1 MHSNRR
7 GLLPPTRAFSLS
19 IVYLRL
25 STLESTMHIKWWVDM
40 NLGHL
45 SEKFINQ
52 RVDWLAK
59 ISEYYEIV
67 DSSSHHAMARVRHCC
82 LLVCVVSSLLRQCS
96 VYTGGQLTPQQPQLA
111 MPLKAVPA
119 FSLLSLSAWQESSHQ
134 PTSLQILE
142 PTITWYKIN

>member
-25 STLESTMHIKWWVDM
+25 STLESTMHIKRWVDM

-59 ISEYYEIV
+59 RSEYYEIV

-82 LLVCVVSSLLRQCS
+82 LLVCVVSSQ
-96 VYTGGQLTPQQPQLA
+96 
-111 MPLKAVPA
+111 
-119 FSLLSLSAWQESSHQ
+119 LLSAVCTLVASWRRSSRSSPCHWKLSPHSLCSLSLHGKKAA
-134 PTSLQILE
+134 TSPRHCKYWNQLSLDI
-142 PTITWYKIN
+142 K

>member
-1 MHSNRR
+1 
-7 GLLPPTRAFSLS
+7 
-19 IVYLRL
+19 
-25 STLESTMHIKWWVDM
+25 M

-59 ISEYYEIV
+59 RSEYYEIV

-82 LLVCVVSSLLRQCS
+82 LLVCVVSSLLLSAVC
-96 VYTGGQLTPQQPQLA
+96 TLAQLTPQQPQLA

-142 PTITWYKIN
+142 PTIT